1 MKEVWLSQLNNIKK
15 IIDGSLVT
23 LQNLVE
29 QSKSLREVIDSIE
42 TNEKNKKTLTA
53 IKGSIDNDI
62 SALVSKISDLFN
74 SYNEMIDS
82 IC

>member
-42 TNEKNKKTLTA
+42 TNEKTKKH
-53 IKGSIDNDI
+53 
-62 SALVSKISDLFN
+62 
-74 SYNEMIDS
+74 
-82 IC
+82 

>member
-29 QSKSLREVIDSIE
+29 QSKGLSEVIDSIE
-42 TNEKNKKTLTA
+42 TNENNKKTLTA
-53 IKGSIDNDI
+53 IKDSIDNDI

>member
-53 IKGSIDNDI
+53 IKDSIDNDI